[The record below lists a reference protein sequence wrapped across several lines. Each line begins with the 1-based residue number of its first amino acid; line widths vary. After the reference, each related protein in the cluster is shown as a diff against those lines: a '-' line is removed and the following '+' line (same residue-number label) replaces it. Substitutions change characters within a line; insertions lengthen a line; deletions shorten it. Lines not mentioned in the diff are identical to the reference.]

1 MKGYM
6 IFENGFYFE
15 GKLKETKSNVIGKV
29 ATGEAG
35 RLFINTDKGLED
47 VDAFIE
53 FEAEKVNVI
62 SKLINSKGLFGKIVV
77 DQLDMD
83 YHVYDLKTAYL
94 Y

>member
-6 IFENGFYFE
+6 VFENGFYFE
-15 GKLKETKSNVIGKV
+15 GKLKETKANVIGKV
-29 ATGEAG
+29 ATGEAD
-35 RLFINTDKGLED
+35 RLFINTDKGLQD
-47 VDAFIE
+47 VNAFIE
-53 FEAEKVNVI
+53 FEAEKASMI